1 MRKTFAIPALLICC
15 SMASFTRAS
24 ALDDQSKLRIATAQ
38 YEVIQLLLE
47 EKQYQKVLGEFRE
60 ILDLEFEGENERLV
74 VEAAWKFAE
83 QLLEAGRYSIAE
95 QIVEET
101 LGQTEDPENRFI
113 LLMLL
118 GKIVKSDGRTEE
130 AIEIY
135 RKAQQL
141 QPLQP
146 EE

>member
-74 VEAAWKFAE
+74 VEAAWKFTE

>member
-1 MRKTFAIPALLICC
+1 MRKTFVIPILLICC
-15 SMASFTRAS
+15 SMASFTRVS
-24 ALDDQSKLRIATAQ
+24 ALDDQSKLKVATAQ

-47 EKQYQKVLGEFRE
+47 EEQYQKVLGAFRE
-60 ILDLEFEGENERLV
+60 ILDLGFEGANERLV
-74 VEAAWKFAE
+74 VEAAWKLAE
-83 QLLEAGRYSIAE
+83 ELLEAGRYSIAE

-101 LGQTEDPENRFI
+101 LAQTGDPENRFI

-130 AIEIY
+130 TIEIY